1 MSAQLNPPVHVGDFL
16 DLAIG
21 GYSNE
26 GEGVGHVDRFAVF
39 VPGALAGEEVAVRV
53 EQVKGSYARARLE
66 RVLRASPDRVDP
78 ACVLYGE
85 CGGCQLLHL
94 SYPAQLEMKRQRVVD
109 ALERIGKLDHVMVH
123 PMIGMSEQWRYRN
136 KAQYA
141 VGIRDGQ
148 VVAGYLAHGTH
159 RVVPA
164 DDCAIQHGLNSRV
177 AGSVRL
183 LAAAFG
189 LSIYDERSQA
199 GFLKNIIVKNAFG
212 TGQVM
217 VVLVTNGARFP
228 GGQARGRDF
237 AQRIADQFAEVR
249 SVAQVVADA
258 AGDMQHVARGIS
270 RRGKAS
276 IGSNTPEGNTI
287 VLWGEPAI
295 VDVLDGLKFRI
306 SATSFYQ
313 VNPSQTVTL
322 YRKAVEYAG
331 LTGRESVLD
340 AYSGVGTVSLFM
352 ARAARE
358 VYGIESVRTAVHDA
372 RANAELNAITNA
384 RFIEGRVERALPAL
398 LREGVTFDVAVVDP
412 PRAGCDRE
420 ALLALAGEAMGS
432 DETRALGGVPRIIY
446 ISCNPSTLA
455 RDLAILSGLGYRIV
469 EVQPVDMFPHTH
481 HVETVVSMSRVDK

>member
-1 MSAQLNPPVHVGDFL
+1 MSEKRNLPVRTGDSL
-16 DLAIG
+16 DLVID

-39 VPGALAGEEVAVRV
+39 VPGTLTGEEVAVCV
-53 EQVKGSYARARLE
+53 EQVKSSYARARLE
-66 RVLRASPDRVDP
+66 RVLRTSPDRVDP
-78 ACVLYGE
+78 ACFLYGD

-94 SYPAQLEMKRQRVVD
+94 SYPAQLEMKRRRVVD
-109 ALERIGKLDHVMVH
+109 ALERIGRLHDVTVR
-123 PMIGMSEQWRYRN
+123 PVIGMDEPWRYRN

-148 VVAGYLAHGTH
+148 VVAGYMAHGTH

-164 DDCAIQHGLNSRV
+164 DDCAIQHEPNSRV
-177 AGSVRL
+177 ASGVVRV
-183 LAAAFG
+183 AAAFG

-199 GFLKNIIVKNAFG
+199 GFLKNIIVKNALG

-217 VVLVTNGARFP
+217 VVLITNGARFA
-228 GGQARGRDF
+228 GGRACGRQF
-237 AQRIADQFAEVR
+237 AERIADQFPEVR
-249 SVAQVVADA
+249 SVVQLIVDA
-258 AGDMQHVARGIS
+258 AGDTQHVARGIS
-270 RRGKAS
+270 RHGKAS
-276 IGSNTPEGNTI
+276 MGSNHPESNAI

-306 SATSFYQ
+306 SATSFFQ

-331 LTGRESVLD
+331 LTGRECVLD

-358 VYGIESVRTAVHDA
+358 VYGIESVRDAVHDA

-384 RFIEGRVERALPAL
+384 RFVEGRVEQVLPAL
-398 LREGVTFDVAVVDP
+398 LHDGIAFDVAMVDP

-420 ALLALAGEAMGS
+420 ALLALAGEATELDGA
-432 DETRALGGVPRIIY
+432 RALGGVPRIVY

-455 RDLAILSGLGYRIV
+455 RDLAILSGLGYRTA

-481 HVETVVSMSRVDK
+481 HVETVVLMSRVKA

>member
-1 MSAQLNPPVHVGDFL
+1 MSAQLNPPVHVGDYL
-16 DLAIG
+16 DLAID

-39 VPGALAGEEVAVRV
+39 VPGALAGEEVTVCV

-78 ACVLYGE
+78 ACLLYGE

-94 SYPAQLEMKRQRVVD
+94 SYSAQLEMKRQRVVD
-109 ALERIGKLDHVMVH
+109 ALERIGKLDHVTVH
-123 PMIGMSEQWRYRN
+123 PVIGMSEPWRYRN
-136 KAQYA
+136 KAQYT
-141 VGIRDGQ
+141 VGIQDGQ
-148 VVAGYLAHGTH
+148 VVAGYLAQSTH

-164 DDCAIQHGLNSRV
+164 DDCAIQHELNPRV
-177 AGSVRL
+177 AGGVRQ

-189 LSIYDERSQA
+189 LSVYDERSQA
-199 GFLKNIIVKNAFG
+199 GFLKNIIVKNAFA

-228 GGQARGRDF
+228 GGQARSR
-237 AQRIADQFAEVR
+237 QFAERIAGQFPEIR
-249 SVAQVVADA
+249 SVVQVVADA
-258 AGDMQHVARGIS
+258 AGDMQHAARGTS
-270 RRGKAS
+270 RRRKTS
-276 IGSNTPEGNTI
+276 VGSYEGNTI
-287 VLWGEPAI
+287 ILWGEPAI

-322 YRKAVEYAG
+322 YRKAVEYAH
-331 LTGRESVLD
+331 LTGSERVLD
-340 AYSGVGTVSLFM
+340 GYSGVGTVSLFM
-352 ARAARE
+352 ARATRE
-358 VYGIESVRTAVHDA
+358 VYGIESVWSAVHDA
-372 RANAELNAITNA
+372 RANAGLNAITNT
-384 RFIEGRVERALPAL
+384 RFVEGRVERVLPAL
-398 LREGVTFDVAVVDP
+398 LHDGITFDVAVMDP

-420 ALLALAGEAMGS
+420 ALLALAGEATES
-432 DETRALGGVPRIIY
+432 DGTRALGGVPRIVY

-455 RDLAILSGLGYRIV
+455 RDLAILSGLGYRTV

-481 HVETVVSMSRVDK
+481 HVETVVLMSRVNG

>member
-1 MSAQLNPPVHVGDFL
+1 MSERLNPPVRTGDSL
-16 DLAIG
+16 DLVID

-26 GEGVGHVDRFAVF
+26 GDGVGHVDRFAVF
-39 VPGALAGEEVAVRV
+39 VPRALTGEEVAVCV

-66 RVLRASPDRVDP
+66 RLLRASPDRVDP
-78 ACVLYGE
+78 ACSLYGE
-85 CGGCQLLHL
+85 CGGCQLLHM
-94 SYPAQLEMKRQRVVD
+94 SYSAQLEMKRRRVVD
-109 ALERIGKLDHVMVH
+109 ALERIGKLDDVTVR
-123 PMIGMSEQWRYRN
+123 PVIGMDEPWRYRN

-148 VVAGYLAHGTH
+148 VVAGYVAHGTH

-164 DDCAIQHGLNSRV
+164 DDCAIQHELNPRV
-177 AGSVRL
+177 AGGVRL

-217 VVLVTNGARFP
+217 VVLTTTGERFP
-228 GGQARGRDF
+228 GRRTGGRQF
-237 AQRIADQFAEVR
+237 AERIAGEFPEVR
-249 SVAQVVADA
+249 SVVQVVADA
-258 AGDMQHVARGIS
+258 TGDMQHVSRGIS
-270 RRGKAS
+270 RRANAPM
-276 IGSNTPEGNTI
+276 GSDRFERNTI
-287 VLWGEPAI
+287 TLWGEPAI
-295 VDVLDGLKFRI
+295 VDILDGLEFRI

-322 YRKAVEYAG
+322 YRKAVKYAG
-331 LTGRESVLD
+331 LTGRERVLD

-358 VYGIESVRTAVHDA
+358 VYGIESVRSAVHDA

-384 RFIEGRVERALPAL
+384 RFIEGRVERVLPAL
-398 LREGVTFDVAVVDP
+398 SRDGITFDVAVMDP

-420 ALLALAGEAMGS
+420 ALLALAGEVTES
-432 DETRALGGVPRIIY
+432 DGTRALGGVPRIVY

-455 RDLAILSGLGYRIV
+455 RDLAILSGLGYRTV

-481 HVETVVSMSRVDK
+481 HVETVVLMTRVKK

>member
-1 MSAQLNPPVHVGDFL
+1 MSEKRNLPVRTGDSL
-16 DLAIG
+16 DLVID

-39 VPGALAGEEVAVRV
+39 VPGALTGEEVAVCV
-53 EQVKGSYARARLE
+53 EQVKSSYARARLE
-66 RVLRASPDRVDP
+66 RVLRTSPDRVDP
-78 ACVLYGE
+78 ACFLYGD

-94 SYPAQLEMKRQRVVD
+94 SYPAQLEMKRRRVVD
-109 ALERIGKLDHVMVH
+109 ALERIGRLHDVTVR
-123 PMIGMSEQWRYRN
+123 PVIGMDEPWRYRN

-148 VVAGYLAHGTH
+148 VVAGYMAHGTH

-164 DDCAIQHGLNSRV
+164 DDCAIQHEPNSRV
-177 AGSVRL
+177 ASGVVRV
-183 LAAAFG
+183 AAAFG

-199 GFLKNIIVKNAFG
+199 GFLKNIIVKNALG

-217 VVLVTNGARFP
+217 VVLITNGARFA
-228 GGQARGRDF
+228 GGRACGRQF
-237 AQRIADQFAEVR
+237 AERIADQFPEVR
-249 SVAQVVADA
+249 SVVQLIVNA
-258 AGDMQHVARGIS
+258 AGDTQHVARGIS
-270 RRGKAS
+270 RNGKAS
-276 IGSNTPEGNTI
+276 MGSNRPEGNAI

-306 SATSFYQ
+306 SATSFFQ

-331 LTGRESVLD
+331 LTGRERVLD
-340 AYSGVGTVSLFM
+340 AYCGVGAVSLFM
-352 ARAARE
+352 AGAARE
-358 VYGIESVRTAVHDA
+358 VYGIESVRDAVHDA

-384 RFIEGRVERALPAL
+384 RFVEGRVEQVLPAL
-398 LREGVTFDVAVVDP
+398 LHDGIAFDVAIVDP

-420 ALLALAGEAMGS
+420 ALLTLAGEATESGG
-432 DETRALGGVPRIIY
+432 TRALGGVPRIVY

-455 RDLAILSGLGYRIV
+455 RDLAILSGLGYRTA

-481 HVETVVSMSRVDK
+481 HVETVVLMSRVKA

>member
-1 MSAQLNPPVHVGDFL
+1 MSEKLNPPMQTGDSL
-16 DLAIG
+16 DLVID

-26 GEGVGHVDRFAVF
+26 GDGVGHVDRFAVF
-39 VPGALAGEEVAVRV
+39 VPGALTGEEVAVCV

-66 RVLRASPDRVDP
+66 RVLRTSPDRVDP
-78 ACVLYGE
+78 ACSLYGE
-85 CGGCQLLHL
+85 CGGCQLLHM
-94 SYPAQLEMKRQRVVD
+94 SYSAQLEMKRRRVVD
-109 ALERIGKLDHVMVH
+109 ALERIGKLDDVTVH
-123 PMIGMSEQWRYRN
+123 PVIGMDEPWRYRN

-141 VGIRDGQ
+141 VGIRDGE

-159 RVVPA
+159 RIVPA
-164 DDCAIQHGLNSRV
+164 DDCAIQSGLSCRV
-177 AGSVRL
+177 ASSVRR

-189 LSIYDERSQA
+189 LSIYDERSMA

-217 VVLVTNGARFP
+217 VVLTTTGARFP
-228 GGQARGRDF
+228 GGRARSREFGE
-237 AQRIADQFAEVR
+237 RIADQFPEVK
-249 SVAQVVADA
+249 SVVQVVMDA
-258 AGDMQHVARGIS
+258 AGDMHHVARAAG
-270 RRGKAS
+270 RRGRTPM
-276 IGSNTPEGNTI
+276 GSDRFEGNTI
-287 VLWGEPAI
+287 TLWGEPAI

-306 SATSFYQ
+306 SAISFYQ
-313 VNPSQTVTL
+313 VNPSQAVTL

-331 LTGRESVLD
+331 LTGRERVLD

-358 VYGIESVRTAVHDA
+358 VYGIESVRSAVHDA

-384 RFIEGRVERALPAL
+384 RFIEGRVERVLPAL
-398 LREGVTFDVAVVDP
+398 LHDGITFDVAVMDP

-420 ALLALAGEAMGS
+420 ALLALAGEVTES
-432 DETRALGGVPRIIY
+432 DGTRALGGVPRIVY

-455 RDLAILSGLGYRIV
+455 RDLAILSGLGYRTV

-481 HVETVVSMSRVDK
+481 HVETVVLMSRVKE